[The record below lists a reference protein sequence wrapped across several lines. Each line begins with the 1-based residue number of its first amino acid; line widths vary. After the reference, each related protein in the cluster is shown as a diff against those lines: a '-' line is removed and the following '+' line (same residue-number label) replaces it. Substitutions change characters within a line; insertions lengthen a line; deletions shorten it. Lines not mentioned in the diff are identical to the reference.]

1 MASTSQGPAVDQ
13 GRPKVRVRS
22 GEKEAT
28 IRPPHGPASAA
39 AFPSHVIKYF
49 GVRGHSRLAEFNQVL
64 VRGPRMEAANV
75 QVRFAQL
82 FPSPTAAVA
91 TAVGV
96 GTGGRHL
103 VAGGHIGLLQ
113 RERTKRRFQARVRE
127 QT

>member
-1 MASTSQGPAVDQ
+1 M
-13 GRPKVRVRS
+13 
-22 GEKEAT
+22 EAT
-28 IRPPHGPASAA
+28 
-39 AFPSHVIKYF
+39 
-49 GVRGHSRLAEFNQVL
+49 
-64 VRGPRMEAANV
+64 NV

-113 RERTKRRFQARVRE
+113 RERTKRRFQTRVRE

>member
-1 MASTSQGPAVDQ
+1 
-13 GRPKVRVRS
+13 
-22 GEKEAT
+22 
-28 IRPPHGPASAA
+28 
-39 AFPSHVIKYF
+39 
-49 GVRGHSRLAEFNQVL
+49 
-64 VRGPRMEAANV
+64 MEAANV

-113 RERTKRRFQARVRE
+113 RGENKEKISDQSAGK

>member
-1 MASTSQGPAVDQ
+1 M
-13 GRPKVRVRS
+13 
-22 GEKEAT
+22 
-28 IRPPHGPASAA
+28 
-39 AFPSHVIKYF
+39 
-49 GVRGHSRLAEFNQVL
+49 AEFNQVL

-103 VAGGHIGLLQ
+103 VAGGHIGLLHEGENKEKISDQ
-113 RERTKRRFQARVRE
+113 SAGTDMRSQSGEFSADTG